1 MPKLLSVHPD
11 RLRANG
17 WNSNFVSPENE
28 IKLTRSLEDLGQFK
42 PIVVRE
48 SKDVPSMTDFEI
60 LGGEH
65 RWHAAR
71 AAKLDGVWIF
81 NLGVVAD
88 DMAKRISLADNARY
102 GADDTAALA
111 KLMESIG
118 TADDL
123 QQFLPYTDADI
134 SSIFSASVITLDE
147 LELPE
152 SFDAGALTA
161 DTKPERLPKTHTI
174 MRFKVPLS
182 DAERITEVITKTQ
195 KRQGYDSSDE
205 LTNAGDALVHI
216 IFAEDEAD

>member
-1 MPKLLSVHPD
+1 MPKLLAVHPD
-11 RLRANG
+11 RLRANS

-28 IKLTRSLEDLGQFK
+28 IKLARSLEDLGQFK

-48 SKDVPSMTDFEI
+48 FADETTDFEI

-65 RWHAAR
+65 RWHVAR
-71 AAKLDGVWIF
+71 GAKLEEVWIF

-88 DMAKRISLADNARY
+88 DLAKKISLADNARY
-102 GADDTAALA
+102 GADDTVALA
-111 KLMESIG
+111 KLFESIG
-118 TADDL
+118 TADEI
-123 QQFLPYTDADI
+123 QQFLPYTDSDI
-134 SSIFSASVITLDE
+134 SSIFSASVIALDE
-147 LELPE
+147 LDLPE
-152 SFDAGALTA
+152 SFDAGAETP

-195 KRQGYDSSDE
+195 KRQGYSSSDE

-216 IFAEDEAD
+216 IFAEDEES